1 MLLKISALIT
11 SRLAGSAHPVIPGSC
26 LAGSPY
32 PAISGSCVA
41 GSPYF
46 CDYKLDFAIFPCG
59 FPEPRATNLNLLAW
73 IYIVV
78 VASRRFFLVQ

>member
-11 SRLAGSAHPVIPGSC
+11 SRLAGSAHPVIPGS
-26 LAGSPY
+26 PY
-32 PAISGSCVA
+32 PAISGSSVA